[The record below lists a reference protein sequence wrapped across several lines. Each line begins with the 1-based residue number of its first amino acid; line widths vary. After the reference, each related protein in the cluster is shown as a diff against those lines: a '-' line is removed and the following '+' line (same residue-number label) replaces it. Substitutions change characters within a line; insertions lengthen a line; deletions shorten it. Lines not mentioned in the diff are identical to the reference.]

1 MSYVHHKRSLV
12 SVGGDGYLSVYD
24 LRKKALLARSD
35 QQEEELLSISV
46 IKNGKKLLV
55 GTQEGIL
62 SIWDWGSFGDMTD
75 RMKGHQLSVDS
86 ICKIDEDTV
95 CTGCS
100 DGNIRVVGILPNKI
114 KGILGT
120 HKDMPVDKVKG
131 DPFSEYVVSCSQDYT
146 MTFWDAKELFETG
159 NLPDDPKKKIVL
171 PEPKSAPVDS
181 DDSEIE
187 DSDEDVDEN
196 DFISEDDSDSDI
208 YSEAEELENDENS
221 FEDHGSPANLDGF
234 INDLSNTDNVAS
246 GLSDDDFDSDS
257 DSDGPKMKKD
267 NGKRKKKEKKPS
279 KTKQAKKMKQFFSDL

>member
-1 MSYVHHKRSLV
+1 
-12 SVGGDGYLSVYD
+12 
-24 LRKKALLARSD
+24 
-35 QQEEELLSISV
+35 
-46 IKNGKKLLV
+46 
-55 GTQEGIL
+55 
-62 SIWDWGSFGDMTD
+62 
-75 RMKGHQLSVDS
+75 
-86 ICKIDEDTV
+86 
-95 CTGCS
+95 
-100 DGNIRVVGILPNKI
+100 
-114 KGILGT
+114 
-120 HKDMPVDKVKG
+120 MPVDKVKG

-208 YSEAEELENDENS
+208 DSEAEELENDENS